1 MNPYGLLCG
10 GLLLLITVP
19 MKTLIFSMLIVK
31 IADREISRKV
41 EVEKTLNFIHR
52 QLGQLNVIH
61 NLPKTEVPPTALI
74 NRSIDVKS
82 AALTYIAVHLRYVT
96 RRLGFIGHLSK
107 VSTAYDRKYNNDL
120 FQRVSGL

>member
-1 MNPYGLLCG
+1 
-10 GLLLLITVP
+10 
-19 MKTLIFSMLIVK
+19 MLIVK

-41 EVEKTLNFIHR
+41 EVENTLNFIHR

-61 NLPKTEVPPTALI
+61 KLPKTEVPPTALI

-96 RRLGFIGHLSK
+96 RRLGLIGHLFK
-107 VSTAYDRKYNNDL
+107 ASTTYDRKYSNDV